1 MIVGVADGEGL
12 AEEGAFTLLARD
24 ELELGAELLVEA
36 FGVGDA
42 FGLVDAFGVELADGV
57 GDGLDVTLNALAV
70 EGPSR

>member
-1 MIVGVADGEGL
+1 
-12 AEEGAFTLLARD
+12 LARG